1 MASQHVNPA
10 MKIKNWM
17 QSEPVTIDRQA
28 LLQDASTLMNE
39 HGIRH
44 LPVVDDQE
52 SLIGFIT
59 ESDLR
64 HFSFPAMVEDIPVH
78 QVMVINPITIN
89 PNASIETAARLIHDY
104 KIGGLPVLDKKR
116 LVGII
121 TLSDILAAFIEVM
134 GLLKQSTRLD
144 VIVSKKGGVEDVTR
158 IIKENKGEIVSVAQE
173 SQSSRRKVHY
183 FRLEK
188 CDPAPI
194 VAALEKNGH
203 KVVSVME

>member
-1 MASQHVNPA
+1 MTSHHVGPA

-28 LLQDASTLMNE
+28 LLQDASALMKE
-39 HGIRH
+39 YGIRH
-44 LPVVDDQE
+44 LPVVDDE
-52 SLIGFIT
+52 ENMIGFIT

-64 HFSFPAMVEDIPVH
+64 HFSFPSMVEDIPVH
-78 QVMVINPITIN
+78 QVMVLNPITIN

-104 KIGGLPVLDKKR
+104 KIGGLPVLDKKK

-134 GLLKQSTRLD
+134 GLLKKSTRID
-144 VIVSKKGGVEDVTR
+144 VIVNKKGGVEDVTR

-183 FRLEK
+183 FRLDK
-188 CDPAPI
+188 CDVEPI
-194 VAALEKNGH
+194 VKALEKNGH

>member
-1 MASQHVNPA
+1 MASQQVGPA

-17 QSEPVTIDRQA
+17 QSEPVVIDRQA
-28 LLQDASTLMNE
+28 LLQDAASMMKE
-39 HGIRH
+39 YGIRH
-44 LPVVDDQE
+44 LPVVDEDE
-52 SLIGFIT
+52 NMVGFIT

-64 HFSFPAMVEDIPVH
+64 HFSFPSMVEDIPVH
-78 QVMVINPITIN
+78 QVMVLNPITVN

-104 KIGGLPVLDKKR
+104 KIGGLPVLDKKK

-134 GLLKQSTRLD
+134 GLLKKSTRID
-144 VIVSKKGGVEDVTR
+144 VIVNKKGGVEDVTR

-183 FRLEK
+183 FRLDK
-188 CDPAPI
+188 CDVEPI
-194 VAALEKNGH
+194 VKALEKNGH

>member
-1 MASQHVNPA
+1 MSQHFGPA

-17 QSEPVTIDRQA
+17 QADPVTIDRQA
-28 LLQDASTLMNE
+28 LLQDASSLMKE
-39 HGIRH
+39 HSIRH
-44 LPVVDDQE
+44 LPVVDDEE
-52 SLIGFIT
+52 SMVGFIT

-64 HFSFPAMVEDIPVH
+64 HFSFPAMIEDIPVH

-89 PNASIETAARLIHDY
+89 PNTSIETAARLIHDY
-104 KIGGLPVLDKKR
+104 KIGGLPVLDKKK

-134 GLLKQSTRLD
+134 GLLKKTTRID
-144 VIVSKKGGVEDVTR
+144 VIIDKKGGVEDVTR

-188 CDPAPI
+188 CDSGPI
-194 VAALEKNGH
+194 VKALEKNGH

>member
-1 MASQHVNPA
+1 
-10 MKIKNWM
+10 M

-28 LLQDASTLMNE
+28 LLQDAAALMQE
-39 HGIRH
+39 YGIRH
-44 LPVVDDQE
+44 LPVVDEDE
-52 SLIGFIT
+52 NMIGFIT

-64 HFSFPAMVEDIPVH
+64 HFSFPSMVEDIPVH
-78 QVMVINPITIN
+78 QVMVLNPITIN

-104 KIGGLPVLDKKR
+104 KIGGLPVLDKKK

-134 GLLKQSTRLD
+134 GLLKKSTRID
-144 VIVSKKGGVEDVTR
+144 VIVNKKGGVEDVTR

-183 FRLEK
+183 FRLDK
-188 CDPAPI
+188 CDVEPI
-194 VAALEKNGH
+194 VKALEKNGH
-203 KVVSVME
+203 KVISVME

>member
-1 MASQHVNPA
+1 
-10 MKIKNWM
+10 M
-17 QSEPVTIDRQA
+17 QLEPVTIDRQA
-28 LLQDASTLMNE
+28 LLQDASALMKE
-39 HGIRH
+39 YGIRH
-44 LPVVDDQE
+44 LPVIDEDENMV
-52 SLIGFIT
+52 GFIT

-64 HFSFPAMVEDIPVH
+64 HFSFPSMVEDIPVH
-78 QVMVINPITIN
+78 QVMVLNPITIN

-104 KIGGLPVLDKKR
+104 KIGGLPVLDKKK

-134 GLLKQSTRLD
+134 GLLKKSTRLD

-188 CDPAPI
+188 CDVEPI
-194 VAALEKNGH
+194 VAALEKGGH

>member
-1 MASQHVNPA
+1 

-17 QSEPVTIDRQA
+17 QLEPITIDRQA
-28 LLQDASTLMNE
+28 LLQDASALMKE
-39 HGIRH
+39 YGIRH
-44 LPVVDDQE
+44 LPVVDEDTMV
-52 SLIGFIT
+52 GFIT

-64 HFSFPAMVEDIPVH
+64 HFSFPSMVEDIPVH
-78 QVMVINPITIN
+78 QVMVLNPITIN

-104 KIGGLPVLDKKR
+104 KIGGLPVLDKKK

-134 GLLKQSTRLD
+134 GLLKKSTRID
-144 VIVSKKGGVEDVTR
+144 VIVNKKGGVEDVSR
-158 IIKENKGEIVSVAQE
+158 IIKANKGEIVSVAQE
-173 SQSSRRKVHY
+173 SHSSRRKVHY

-188 CDPAPI
+188 CDVDPI

>member
-1 MASQHVNPA
+1 

-17 QSEPVTIDRQA
+17 QLEPVTIDRLA
-28 LLQDASTLMNE
+28 LLQDAASMMKE
-39 HGIRH
+39 YGIRH
-44 LPVVDDQE
+44 LPVVDE
-52 SLIGFIT
+52 EENMVGFIT

-64 HFSFPAMVEDIPVH
+64 HFSFPSMVEDIPVH
-78 QVMVINPITIN
+78 QVMVLNPITVN

-104 KIGGLPVLDKKR
+104 KIGGLPVLDKKK

-134 GLLKQSTRLD
+134 GLLKKSTRID
-144 VIVSKKGGVEDVTR
+144 VIVNKKGGVDDVTR

-183 FRLEK
+183 FRLDK
-188 CDPAPI
+188 CDVEPI
-194 VAALEKNGH
+194 VEALEKNGH